1 MMVLYFFV
9 RGGNVLVNQ
18 FKYMIKEHLAANS
31 NMYLF
36 LLMAFILG
44 VSAGAFTVNGLSTM
58 QRDELSNYFQGFFQL
73 FNNQNMK
80 SGDLFAISLLENLK
94 LIGLL
99 WVLGV
104 SIIGLPFIFIVLGV
118 RGFITGFSSGFIIH
132 ALGIKGLLFSGF
144 ILLPKE
150 IVIIPCLIAI
160 GVNGINF
167 SLRIA
172 KNKSIDEIQKSGLKT
187 AFVSYCLVTVL
198 FSTIIL
204 AGILFDAYITP
215 IFLRMILQRV
225 TI

>member
-1 MMVLYFFV
+1 MMILYFFCA
-9 RGGNVLVNQ
+9 GGSDLVNQ
-18 FKYMIKEHLAANS
+18 LKKTIKEHLAANH
-31 NMYLF
+31 NMYLL

-58 QRDELSNYFQGFFQL
+58 QQDELSNYFHGFFQL

-80 SGDLFAISLLENLK
+80 SGDLFTIALHENLK
-94 LIGLL
+94 IIGLL

-104 SIIGLPFIFIVLGV
+104 SIIGLPFIFIVLGI

-132 ALGIKGLLFSGF
+132 ALGTKGLLFSGF

-150 IVIIPCLIAI
+150 IIIVPCFIAI

-167 SLRIA
+167 SIRIA
-172 KNKSIDEIQKSGLKT
+172 KNKSINDIQKSGLKT
-187 AFVSYCLVTVL
+187 AFISYCLVTVL
-198 FSTIIL
+198 FSSIIL

-215 IFLRMILQRV
+215 IFLRIILQRV